1 MEKIAIV
8 GSPNVGKSV
17 LFNNLTGSYAVVSN
31 YPGTTVEVFR
41 GKTRIGIQ
49 EYEVIDTPGMYSLS
63 SITEEEKV
71 SRSILLDEHPKVVLH
86 VIDAKN
92 LERMLPL
99 TLQLLEAGA
108 PVILALNIMDE
119 AKRLGITID
128 IERLE
133 KELAV
138 PVAGIV
144 AITGAGVDVLRN
156 RIKEYAE
163 NKIFTHKPKFNEQAE
178 FDYTDILKRQERATE
193 IVKAVTSYKESSR
206 TGIKER
212 LSRILMNPLTGGP
225 ILLFV
230 LYYGLYKFV
239 GNFGAGVLVDFL
251 ENKVFVGYINPLA
264 TKLVHSFI
272 PVHILQDLLVGE
284 YGIITLGARYAFAII
299 LPIVATFFFAFAI
312 IEDSGYLPRL
322 AMLVD
327 QFFKKIGL
335 SGRAVIPLVLGFGCS
350 TMATMVTRTLPTKR
364 ERIIATLLLALAI
377 PCSAQMGV
385 ILALLAGKPVAVS
398 IWLGVIIFVFLVI
411 GFLASKIMPG
421 EAPSFYMEVP
431 PLRLPQMSN
440 VLRKTFSRIMWYFK
454 EIFPLFILASFLIW
468 LGEITGVFGKF
479 VRILQYPVSWLGLPD
494 KTAVAFLFGFFRR
507 DYGAAGLY
515 DLKKAG
521 ILSVNQL
528 VVACITLTL
537 FLPCVAQLL
546 MNIKERGIKFG
557 IGMSVF
563 ILFFSFGVGFLV
575 NLIFNIFHIVL

>member
-17 LFNNLTGSYAVVSN
+17 LFNALTGSYAVVSN
-31 YPGTTVEVFR
+31 YPGTTVEVSR

-49 EYEVIDTPGMYSLS
+49 EYEVIDTPGMYSVS

-71 SRSILLDEHPKVVLH
+71 ARSILTDEHPRVVLH

-99 TLQLLEAGA
+99 TLHLLEAGV
-108 PVILALNIMDE
+108 PVILVLNIMDE
-119 AKRLGITID
+119 AKRLGMTID

-133 KELAV
+133 KELGI

-144 AITGAGVDVLRN
+144 AITGAGVDILRN
-156 RIKEYAE
+156 KIKEYTPG
-163 NKIFTHKPKFNEQAE
+163 KIFTHKPKFNESEE
-178 FDYTDILKRQERATE
+178 FNYNIILKRQEHATQ
-193 IVKAVTSYKESSR
+193 IAKLITSHKESSK
-206 TGIKER
+206 TGIKEH

-225 ILLFV
+225 ILLLV

-239 GNFGAGVLVDFL
+239 GNFGAGFLVDFL
-251 ENKVFVGYINPLA
+251 ENRVFAGYVNPFA
-264 TKLVHSFI
+264 IKWVQYFVHI
-272 PVHILQDLLVGE
+272 HILQDLLVGE

-350 TMATMVTRTLPTKR
+350 TMATMVTRTLSTKR

-385 ILALLAGKPVAVS
+385 ILALLAGNPVAVS
-398 IWLGVIIFVFLVI
+398 VWLGVIIFVFLVI
-411 GFLASKIMPG
+411 GFLTSKLMPG
-421 EAPSFYMEVP
+421 EAPSFYMEIP
-431 PLRLPQMSN
+431 PLRFPQMSN

-454 EIFPLFILASFLIW
+454 EIFPLFIFASFLIW
-468 LGEITGVFGKF
+468 VGEITGIFNVFVK
-479 VRILQYPVSWLGLPD
+479 ILQYPVSWLGLPD

-546 MNIKERGIKFG
+546 MNIKERGIKTG

-563 ILFFSFGVGFLV
+563 ILFFSFSIGFLV
-575 NLIFNIFHIVL
+575 NFLLNLFNIVL